1 MNNLFDIIDKTILVT
16 GASSGIGKE
25 VAIRCAEQG
34 ANVIVTGRDADRLS
48 SSKVFPDQKQIVC
61 DLNNET
67 NITQLIEAIPEL
79 DGVVFCAGIMEYS
92 PVKLISIKKINN
104 IFSTNFNSQVILT
117 QQLLKYKKLKQGSS
131 LVYISSIASKVGV
144 PGTALYAST
153 KAALNA
159 FIRVTAS
166 ELSNQKIRVNSICP
180 GIVTT
185 PMGDAAASMAT
196 DIESIY
202 PLGLGRP
209 VDVAGS
215 GIFLLSEASRWITGT
230 ELILDGGLTLI

>member
-1 MNNLFDIIDKTILVT
+1 MNNLFDIAGKTILVT

-34 ANVIVTGRDADRLS
+34 ANVIVTGRNVDRLS
-48 SSKVFPDQKQIVC
+48 SSKVFPGQTQIVC
-61 DLNNET
+61 DLNNESDV
-67 NITQLIEAIPEL
+67 TQLIEVIPEL
-79 DGVVFCAGIMEYS
+79 DGVVFCAGIVEYS
-92 PVKLISIKKINN
+92 PVKLISLKKINN
-104 IFSTNFNSQVILT
+104 IFSTNYNSQVILT

-159 FIRVTAS
+159 FVRVTAS
-166 ELSNQKIRVNSICP
+166 ELSSQRIRVNSVCP
-180 GIVTT
+180 GIVAT
-185 PMGDAAASMAT
+185 PMGDVAVGIAT
-196 DIESIY
+196 DIQHTY
-202 PLGLGRP
+202 PLGLGKP
-209 VDVAGS
+209 VDVAGPS
-215 GIFLLSEASRWITGT
+215 IFLLSEASRWITGT